1 MAWGMIEMPQAIF
14 HQGANY
20 MLTNTFMHIQGIGV
34 KTEQTL
40 WNFGL
45 TEWNSIS
52 SPAAPE
58 VPARLKW
65 RLTTGIE
72 ESIKHLNEN
81 DPAYFSKRLPGNQCW
96 RLFQEV
102 RSSIAYVDIETTG
115 LDRDYNEITT
125 IALYDGNTIRTY
137 VQGDNLPQFVSDIQA
152 YRTMITYNGRC
163 FDAPF
168 IERYFNIKLNHA
180 HIDLRYILFS
190 LGFRGGLKGC
200 ETQLG
205 IHRGDLEGVDGF
217 LAVHLWDRFKRKRDE
232 KALETLLA
240 YNVQDTINL
249 ESVMVAAYNMK
260 IGNTP
265 FANDRRMQEVVSP
278 GNPFKA
284 DVKLVEE
291 IKRTVGYGGWY

>member
-1 MAWGMIEMPQAIF
+1 
-14 HQGANY
+14 
-20 MLTNTFMHIQGIGV
+20 MLTHTFLHIQGIGV

-40 WNFGL
+40 WDKGL
-45 TEWNSIS
+45 TDWGSIS
-52 SPAAPE
+52 SPTTFE
-58 VPARLKW
+58 VPSRLKW

-72 ESIKHLNEN
+72 ESIKHLDEN
-81 DPAYFSKRLPGNQCW
+81 DPAYFSKRLPSNQCW
-96 RLFQEV
+96 RLFQEF

-125 IALYDGNTIRTY
+125 IALYDGHSIRTY
-137 VQGDNLPQFVSDIQA
+137 VQGDNLSQFVDDIQN
-152 YRTMITYNGRC
+152 YRTIVTYNGRC

-168 IERYFNIKLNHA
+168 IERYFKTKLNHA

-200 ETQLG
+200 EKQLG
-205 IHRGDLEGVDGF
+205 IDRGDLEGVDGF
-217 LAVHLWDRFKRKRDE
+217 LAVQLWDRFERKKDS

-249 ESVMVAAYNMK
+249 ERLMVEAYNMK
-260 IGNTP
+260 IKNTP
-265 FANDRRMQEVVSP
+265 FAAARKIPEALLP
-278 GNPFKA
+278 ANPFKA
-284 DVKLVEE
+284 DVALVDE